1 MLTSVPP
8 LCRPFVQPPVGERS
22 FAGLRILVEGVDGIG
37 APLVRARSRRALLRA
52 DLDSVAKDRYLYL
65 YWVVGAFGERAVCV
79 RGSEDSRAV

>member
-1 MLTSVPP
+1 M
-8 LCRPFVQPPVGERS
+8 
-22 FAGLRILVEGVDGIG
+22 DGIG

-52 DLDSVAKDRYLYL
+52 DLDSVAKDHYLYL